1 MGWGPAP
8 HPFFVHNYVRS
19 AQLDS
24 YIGMTIKLHSPYIG
38 EGDQY
43 LAGYS
48 EDGEPIIVFDRFI
61 VAEDAEGNG
70 YAHFKIFK
78 GFIIN
83 HEGYIYPNYNQKNEA
98 TDLLQKISSKIQGAD
113 QTFDADPAFWTKLP
127 PRISLEES
135 LNNEYFREM
144 EEGMARI

>member
-1 MGWGPAP
+1 
-8 HPFFVHNYVRS
+8 
-19 AQLDS
+19 
-24 YIGMTIKLHSPYIG
+24 MTIKLHSPQIG

-61 VAEDAEGNG
+61 TAEDADGNG

-83 HEGYIYPNYNQKNEA
+83 PEGYIYPNYNQKNEA
-98 TDLLQKISSKIQGAD
+98 ADLLQRISSKIHGAD
-113 QTFDADPAFWTKLP
+113 QTFDADPTCWKKLP

-135 LNNEYFREM
+135 LHNEYLREM
-144 EEGMARI
+144 EEDR